1 MGSLQFQKQ
10 RFGDGVP
17 FLVSVPFRKIFPAKQ
32 GIHCHESS
40 VEAFQVNN
48 GAAREVF
55 YPLEILRAEIN
66 AGHAVQPGEKGKA
79 VGAADEGAGR
89 VEEAPVIC
97 QKGAGAVR

>member
-1 MGSLQFQKQ
+1 MGSFQFQKQ

-17 FLVSVPFRKIFPAKQ
+17 LPVSPSFREVFPAKQ

-40 VEAFQVNN
+40 VETFQVNN
-48 GAAREVF
+48 GAAGEVF

-66 AGHAVQPGEKGKA
+66 PGYVVQPGGKGKA